1 MSGYR
6 HVVPLGQAIEWLQRR
21 DCLVAATPAPK
32 YQPARVDPILRAT
45 LSANMR
51 MEAVTPTANVFFVLR
66 FADFGGT
73 VLRWRL
79 FSIRVDIVW
88 AGF

>member
-1 MSGYR
+1 MLGYH
-6 HVVPLGQAIEWLQRR
+6 HVVPLGQTIEWLQGG
-21 DCLVAATPAPK
+21 DCLIAATPAPK
-32 YQPARVDPILRAT
+32 YQPTRVDPVLRAA
-45 LSANMR
+45 LSTNMR

-79 FSIRVDIVW
+79 FSIRVDIV
-88 AGF
+88 